1 MIKMRKNIINI
12 IINILVEINI
22 KINVNIIT
30 FNIVSI
36 IKISITITKY
46 YFTILYYNFILQ

>member
-1 MIKMRKNIINI
+1 MIKMRKNIVNI

-36 IKISITITKY
+36 KNNNFKIKISITITKV
-46 YFTILYYNFILQ
+46 ILQ

>member
-1 MIKMRKNIINI
+1 MIKMRKNIVNI

-36 IKISITITKY
+36 IKISITITKV
-46 YFTILYYNFILQ
+46 ILQ